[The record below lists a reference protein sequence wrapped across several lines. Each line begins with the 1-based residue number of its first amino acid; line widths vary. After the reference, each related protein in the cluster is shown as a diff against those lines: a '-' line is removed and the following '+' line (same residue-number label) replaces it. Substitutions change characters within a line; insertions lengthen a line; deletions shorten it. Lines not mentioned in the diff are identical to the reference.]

1 MKWNVWPSELK
12 WQSHLLFPW
21 SLHSQACESICFS
34 AINPYL
40 GHLLTSVNNLCTSWT
55 ECELPLSFTLRR
67 QMCFVMFQHCN
78 FPVFQ
83 CNKIFFFKIWK
94 NNKIMVFVKEYLIFI
109 HLNMWPD
116 HVKDLCFG
124 LLRFDLAVY
133 EINMQLGNKS
143 AFHLAWGSERKQRW
157 TGGSVIMIQPMCFR
171 RTLKKRTFSRHPW
184 LWHGNQRGSLFNNEQ
199 VETQCNGY
207 MHLLCAPVNYLIRTL
222 P

>member
-1 MKWNVWPSELK
+1 MNQFASQLSIHILATCLLQWIISAQAEQNVSCLYP
-12 WQSHLLFPW
+12 
-21 SLHSQACESICFS
+21 LHSGDKCVLLCFS
-34 AINPYL
+34 IAISQCF
-40 GHLLTSVNNLCTSWT
+40 SVI
-55 ECELPLSFTLRR
+55 
-67 QMCFVMFQHCN
+67 
-78 FPVFQ
+78 
-83 CNKIFFFKIWK
+83 KYFFLKIWK

-171 RTLKKRTFSRHPW
+171 TLKKRTFSRRPW